1 MIIRYFAW
9 IKNITNVEEE
19 IIQNKAIDDINT
31 LKKYLLKKYPELKK
45 YMKNNDVIRFAV
57 NFEYVTNN
65 QLLKPKDEIAI
76 FPPVSGG

>member
-31 LKKYLLKKYPELKK
+31 LKKYI
-45 YMKNNDVIRFAV
+45 IRS
-57 NFEYVTNN
+57 N
-65 QLLKPKDEIAI
+65 
-76 FPPVSGG
+76 